1 MMDHRKDLPDE
12 ILEGDLDSREGMD
25 APVRQSVKRIA
36 RDGRNMDAVLRAM
49 ANRLSERPPAA
60 EWRQA
65 APLRPRP
72 SWRIRTLVPLTAAAI
87 VASLILMWTGRTG
100 ERDESLALPGA
111 PQARSMTAEMD
122 VEADRPFAVFPT
134 SDPNIAVVWLFN
146 PKESN

>member
-1 MMDHRKDLPDE
+1 MDHRNDLPDE
-12 ILEGDLDSREGMD
+12 ILEGDLDAHEGMD
-25 APVRQSVKRIA
+25 APARQSVERLA

-60 EWRQA
+60 ERGQA

-87 VASLILMWTGRTG
+87 FASLILMRTDRTG
-100 ERDESLALPGA
+100 ERDESLALPRA
-111 PQARSMTAEMD
+111 PQARSMTAELN

-134 SDPNIAVVWLFN
+134 SDPDIAVVWLFN

>member
-1 MMDHRKDLPDE
+1 MDHRDNWPDE
-12 ILEGDLDSREGMD
+12 ILEGDLDAQEGMD
-25 APVRQSVKRIA
+25 APARQSVELIA

-60 EWRQA
+60 EWGQA

-87 VASLILMWTGRTG
+87 VASLILMRTDRTG
-100 ERDESLALPGA
+100 ERDEILALPRA
-111 PQARSMTAEMD
+111 PQARSMTAELD

-134 SDPNIAVVWLFN
+134 NDPDIAVVWLFI

>member
-1 MMDHRKDLPDE
+1 MDHRDDWPDE
-12 ILEGDLDSREGMD
+12 ILEGDLDSRGSMD
-25 APVRQSVKRIA
+25 AAARQSVERLA

-60 EWRQA
+60 ERGQA

-87 VASLILMWTGRTG
+87 FASLILMRTGRTG
-100 ERDESLALPGA
+100 ERDESLALPRA
-111 PQARSMTAEMD
+111 PQARSMTAELN

-134 SDPNIAVVWLFN
+134 SDPDIAVVWLLN